1 MSTQQGYFLIAD
13 ITGYTNYL
21 SKSELEHAQQ
31 TLTALL
37 NLLIKHTRPPL
48 IISRLAGDAV
58 ISYGLRDN
66 FFQGQTFVEMIE
78 DTYVAFRRTIDLMVM
93 NTTCPCN
100 ACRNINTLDLK
111 FFVHYG
117 AFGIQKLDGHDEM
130 VGADVIVIHRLLKN
144 TVTKKTSLW
153 AYALYTDAA
162 IQQLGLEDICSVM
175 IPHEEVHEHLGAVK
189 TWIQDLRPIWE
200 NKKTLSHIPFPPM
213 DIIVQVATDIT
224 LPPEKVWD
232 YLIQPEYFNVLAGG
246 THTVLANRRVGR
258 VTEGSVYQCFHGDM
272 VFPQT
277 ILEWRPFER
286 ILVQIEAPIRITNTF
301 VLVEYRLETN
311 VSGIRLIQSFS
322 KASGSFFGR
331 IMANQLFKSMAD
343 VAQHD
348 LDNFKNHIKAD
359 FATRIFT
366 PERVFPSSET
376 VSAAASDRLSASV
389 ENKN

>member
-117 AFGIQKLDGHDEM
+117 AFGIQKLDGHDEI

-144 TVTKKTSLW
+144 TVKEKTGLQ

-162 IQQLGLEDICSVM
+162 IQQLGLGDICAVM
-175 IPHEEVHEHLGAVK
+175 TPHEEEYEHLGGVK
-189 TWIQDLRPIWE
+189 TWIQDLRPIWD
-200 NKKTLSHIPFPPM
+200 NKKTLSHIPFPPKN
-213 DIIVQVATDIT
+213 IIVQVATDIN
-224 LPPEKVWD
+224 LPTEKVWD
-232 YLIQPEYFNVLAGG
+232 YLIQPEHFNVLAGG

-258 VTEGSVYQCFHGDM
+258 VTERSVYQCFHGDM

-277 ILEWRPFER
+277 ILEWQPFER
-286 ILVQIEAPIRITNTF
+286 ILVQLAAPILVANTF
-301 VLVEYRLETN
+301 VLVEYRLELTIP
-311 VSGIRLIQSFS
+311 GIRLIQSFS
-322 KASGSFFGR
+322 RATGPLFGR
-331 IMANQLFKSMAD
+331 IMANRLFKSMAD
-343 VAQHD
+343 IAQYD
-348 LDNFKNHIKAD
+348 LDNFKNHIEAD
-359 FATRIFT
+359 ASARGST
-366 PERVFPSSET
+366 PERIVPTTEM
-376 VSAAASDRLSASV
+376 VIAAVV
-389 ENKN
+389 ESLT